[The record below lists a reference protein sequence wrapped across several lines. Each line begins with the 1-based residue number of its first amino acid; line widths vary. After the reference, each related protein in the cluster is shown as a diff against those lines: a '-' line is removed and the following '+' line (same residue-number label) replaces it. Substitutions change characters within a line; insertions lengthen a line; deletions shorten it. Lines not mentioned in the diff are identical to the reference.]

1 MFSNEQLQGLIEG
14 KIVGNKFP
22 FNTNNER
29 EIEAHIRRLFHRIN
43 RIPNIVCEAEW
54 SHFGSGYASF
64 VEFFC
69 YRKEDVIVVE
79 EKYGHREI
87 KKDGIIIDICRLAP
101 VAIMGEDDRYKTIR
115 IETNEVVGGAYG
127 SLLGG
132 PNLLDLSEKFRTIA
146 EKLKQALKE
155 FDYVLLEAEK
165 MNQPLS
171 FQTKIPTIYREPR
184 EYLVMDAI
192 FYWED

>member
-1 MFSNEQLQGLIEG
+1 MFSNLQLRDLISG

-22 FNTNNER
+22 YDTDNEQ

-43 RIPNIVCEAEW
+43 RIPNLICEAEW
-54 SHFGSGYASF
+54 HHFGSGYASF

-69 YRKEDVIVVE
+69 YLKEDVTVVE
-79 EKYGHREI
+79 EKYGRREE
-87 KKDGIIIDICRLAP
+87 KTEGIIIDICRSAP

-115 IETNEVVGGAYG
+115 IETNEEVGGAYG
-127 SLLGG
+127 SLLDG
-132 PNLLDLSEKFRTIA
+132 PKRLYLSEKFQTIA

-155 FDYVLLEAEK
+155 FDYELLEVERINK
-165 MNQPLS
+165 FLP
-171 FQTKIPTIYREPR
+171 FQAKIPTLYREPGD
-184 EYLVMDAI
+184 YLIMDAI

>member
-1 MFSNEQLQGLIEG
+1 MFSNEKLQDLIEG

-22 FNTNNER
+22 YDTNNEQ
-29 EIEAHIRRLFHRIN
+29 EVEAQIRRLFHQIN
-43 RIPNIVCEAEW
+43 RIPNLICEAEW
-54 SHFGSGYASF
+54 NHFGSGYASF
-64 VEFFC
+64 VELFC
-69 YRKEDVIVVE
+69 YQKEDVIVVE
-79 EKYGHREI
+79 ERYGRREI
-87 KKDGIIIDICRLAP
+87 KTEGIIIDICRLAP

-127 SLLGG
+127 SLLCKSN
-132 PNLLDLSEKFRTIA
+132 PLYLSEKFQTIA

-155 FDYVLLEAEK
+155 FDYELLEAEK
-165 MNQPLS
+165 MNQSLS